1 MRKYSAL
8 VLLMVVC
15 LMVTGCAQ
23 KEKRNISKKEKEDT
37 RELFAMDTYMTLKAY
52 GSACS
57 EALDEAV
64 REIHRLDEM
73 FSTGNAESEVG
84 ILNENGTEILSP
96 EGAYLFSASKEIYQ
110 STEGAFDITVYPLM
124 QEWGFTDQNYK
135 VPTRE
140 KIQKLLK
147 NVGLSKIEYDE
158 KERLISLPEGV
169 KIDFGGI
176 AKGYTSQRII
186 EIFKK
191 YKLTG
196 GIVSLGG
203 NVQTYGNKPDHSE
216 FKVGIEDPFGG
227 SEYVGILQIKN
238 KTVIT
243 SGGYERFF
251 EKDGITYHHII
262 NPKTGY
268 PAESGLKSVSIVNE
282 NGTMAD
288 GLSTALFVM
297 GKEKAIKYWEKNGR
311 EGAFDIIL
319 VEDDGTVYISK
330 GLEEKFTS
338 KRDIQV
344 IK

>member
-1 MRKYSAL
+1 MKKVL
-8 VLLMVVC
+8 VFGMTNNPGGMESVI
-15 LMVTGCAQ
+15 MNYYRHIDHSKIQ
-23 KEKRNISKKEKEDT
+23 FDFIIDKEV
-37 RELFAMDTYMTLKAY
+37 
-52 GSACS
+52 GSPY
-57 EALDEAV
+57 LDE
-64 REIHRLDEM
+64 
-73 FSTGNAESEVG
+73 
-84 ILNENGTEILSP
+84 
-96 EGAYLFSASKEIYQ
+96 
-110 STEGAFDITVYPLM
+110 
-124 QEWGFTDQNYK
+124 
-135 VPTRE
+135 
-140 KIQKLLK
+140 
-147 NVGLSKIEYDE
+147 
-158 KERLISLPEGV
+158 
-169 KIDFGGI
+169 
-176 AKGYTSQRII
+176 
-186 EIFKK
+186 
-191 YKLTG
+191 
-196 GIVSLGG
+196 IVSLGG
-203 NVQTYGNKPDHSE
+203 NVQTYGNKPDQSE